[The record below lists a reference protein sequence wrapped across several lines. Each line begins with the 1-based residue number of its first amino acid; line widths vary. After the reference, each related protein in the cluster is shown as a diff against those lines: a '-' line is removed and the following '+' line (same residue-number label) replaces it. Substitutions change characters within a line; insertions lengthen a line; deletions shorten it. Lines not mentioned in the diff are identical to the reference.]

1 MAEEQEG
8 GTSQAVTPIPKTKF
22 SHTEQLFGTTA
33 EGETEWNNSQ
43 KFRKQITQIKWQ
55 QYR

>member
-22 SHTEQLFGTTA
+22 SHTEQFF
-33 EGETEWNNSQ
+33 WNNGVRRNSME
-43 KFRKQITQIKWQ
+43 
-55 QYR
+55 